1 MTTLRFSDGGQVGRC
16 EATVGYDHSGS
27 APRVL
32 TCARTDGT
40 WRNASIRPFGVILCD
55 EHFDAYENRVKGLRK
70 IN

>member
-32 TCARTDGT
+32 TCVRQGNL
-40 WRNASIRPFGVILCD
+40 RNASIRPFGVILCD